1 MNENNQGNQDNSQ
14 SIFNAGLGQTVAT
27 PSSVPVEPTVTPVA
41 NPTENVQVAVNS
53 MEQLGQTASMNNQMG
68 NVQPNPAP
76 INPVQTPTVN
86 TPVEPVQTPMVNT
99 PVEPVQTVNGQMN
112 GKINSVQTPD
122 VNGVTQD
129 ETLVNQ
135 TIKINEATGQVEKGE
150 TVTEASETSSDDEE
164 LIKDKKGT
172 SRFVI
177 ILFIILIAFIIG
189 LPTIVDLVKNIM

>member
-86 TPVEPVQTPMVNT
+86 TPVEPVQT
-99 PVEPVQTVNGQMN
+99 VNGQMN
-112 GKINSVQTPD
+112 GTINSVQTPD

>member
-86 TPVEPVQTPMVNT
+86 TPVEPVQTP
-99 PVEPVQTVNGQMN
+99 
-112 GKINSVQTPD
+112 D